1 MDNLDRLSL
10 NQATTKYWTLQQAA
24 EGCAR
29 AGIPWIGVWRDRL
42 AEVGAAQ
49 AARIVRDAGL
59 RVSGLCR
66 GGMFPAATAEE
77 RRARIDDNRRAI
89 EEAATIGA
97 DTLVL
102 VCGPAPDRDIAA
114 AREMVYEGIAAV
126 VPHAREHG
134 VRLAIEPLHPMFA
147 ADRSVIA
154 TLREANNLVER
165 LGSPQVGLIADAYH
179 LWYDADLYPQIE
191 RAAGHIFGFHVS
203 DWIVPLPDV
212 LMGRGMIGD
221 GVIELR
227 RIRAAVD
234 ATGYA
239 GPIEVEIFN
248 QAIWDAPGDETL
260 ALICRRFL
268 EHVRGTDEQRSAAG
282 GGDGPP
288 GAGVIP

>member
-1 MDNLDRLSL
+1 MEPMTDLRRLSL
-10 NQATTKYWTLQQAA
+10 NQATTKRWTLAEAA

-42 AEVGAAQ
+42 AEVGARQ

-66 GGMFPAATAEE
+66 GGMFPAATAAE
-77 RRARIDDNRRAI
+77 RAARIEDNRRAI

-97 DTLVL
+97 DVLVL
-102 VCGPAPDRDIAA
+102 VCGPAPDRDIRA
-114 AREMVYEGIAAV
+114 ARQMVEEGIRAV
-126 VPHAREHG
+126 LPHAAEHG

-154 TLREANNLVER
+154 SLREANDLAER
-165 LGSPQVGLIADAYH
+165 IDSPHVGVIVDAYH
-179 LWYDADLYPQIE
+179 LWWDTEVYEQIA
-191 RAAGHIFGFHVS
+191 RCGKNILGYHVS

-212 LMGRGMIGD
+212 LLGRGMMGD

-227 RIRAAVD
+227 RIRGAVD
-234 ATGYA
+234 AAGYD

-248 QAIWDAPGDETL
+248 QAIWDAPGDEVL
-260 ALICRRFL
+260 SLMCRRFL
-268 EHVRGTDEQRSAAG
+268 EHV
-282 GGDGPP
+282 
-288 GAGVIP
+288 